1 MTKTEEICFTDPYWL
16 AQNVLSRSNALEYFS
31 SSPFYDK
38 TCNNEV
44 LKMQSKFR
52 EVTPDQLH
60 KMVGIEYALGKPS
73 PVITIEKLYRHS
85 SKNVDVLAIF
95 YIVNGYIYQA
105 PRVQKIYSSRLT
117 NALFYIYNAL
127 DLYRERRTF
136 DIRDGFKRKSQDD
149 DFYSEND
156 SELQYAIK
164 LMNEYDINNQ

>member
-1 MTKTEEICFTDPYWL
+1 MTKMEEICFVDPYWL

-31 SSPFYDK
+31 SSPFYEK

-44 LKMQSKFR
+44 LKMQSKFC
-52 EVTPDQLH
+52 EVTQDQLQN
-60 KMVGIEYALGKPS
+60 MVGIEYALGKPT
-73 PVITIEKLYRHS
+73 PVIAIEKLYRHS
-85 SKNVDVLAIF
+85 SKNVDVLAVF

-105 PRVQKIYSSRLT
+105 PQVQKIYSTRMA

-136 DIRDGFKRKSQDD
+136 DIRDGFRRKSHEEDL
-149 DFYSEND
+149 YCEND